1 MEFPL
6 PEAGHPASPAHPLLG
21 CPVPSVPPAAEPIP
35 HLQTPISEPQTVAR
49 ACPQSAKPPSGSKS
63 GLRTGSSC
71 RHAVRSKA
79 ARRPS
84 HPKQPRAQRPRPRRR
99 RRRRTNGWVPVG
111 AACEKAVYVLV
122 SVSSSLMGAG
132 GVIGHRSGYSVH
144 FRDPSC
150 CSQAPLPKSCT
161 TLPGGFCLSF
171 ILSDLSLQLL
181 IPVQSAFCPTLKW
194 GSFGESEEELGQTQ
208 SWVMEQW
215 GVEV

>member
-71 RHAVRSKA
+71 RHTVRSKA
-79 ARRPS
+79 AHRPS
-84 HPKQPRAQRPRPRRR
+84 HPKQPRAQHPRPRRR

-122 SVSSSLMGAG
+122 SVSSWLMGLG
-132 GVIGHRSGYSVH
+132 GAIAHRTCNKMGLATGFTSGANHVA
-144 FRDPSC
+144 PSTPLC
-150 CSQAPLPKSCT
+150 PLPHSWITC
-161 TLPGGFCLSF
+161 PYSGFCLSPT
-171 ILSDLSLQLL
+171 LSDLSLQLL
-181 IPVQSAFCPTLKW
+181 TLFNPP
-194 GSFGESEEELGQTQ
+194 STLH
-208 SWVMEQW
+208 
-215 GVEV
+215 